1 MDKYRS
7 SSRFYISDSIMG
19 GLMLIGIGYLG
30 VSTTDNIAAEISV
43 VMVTFF
49 VSLWIVRHT
58 REVVIDVIFQEQFII
73 VYHIFKESRAR
84 IHFEDI
90 VELQYIHA
98 SKSPTINKM
107 KFNYEGKLNSIR
119 FRTVAYGAEFIDFVK
134 WIKSKNDK
142 IKVSVFPPD
151 DYMNH
156 RLQEEYGFNYRKVP
170 KLPTE
175 E

>member
-1 MDKYRS
+1 MHKYRS
-7 SSRFYISDSIMG
+7 SSRFYISDSIIGWIMF
-19 GLMLIGIGYLG
+19 IGIGYVG
-30 VSTTDNIAAEISV
+30 GSATENIAAQLSI
-43 VMVTFF
+43 VMVIFF
-49 VSLWIVRHT
+49 VSLWIFRHVRD
-58 REVVIDVIFQEQFII
+58 VAIDVEFREQFII
-73 VYHIFKESRAR
+73 VDHIFKESLLR
-84 IHFEDI
+84 IHYEDV

-107 KFNYEGKLNSIR
+107 KFKYEGKRESIK

-142 IKVSVFPPD
+142 IKILVYPPD

-156 RLQEEYGFNYRKVP
+156 RLQEEYGFKYRKVP
-170 KLPTE
+170 KLTSE